1 MSSFRKKIFIS
12 HIILFLLFLVL
23 LYYFAGSTVKRIV
36 YHSMQARAQ
45 EIIVK
50 IQSTTNDQDMIALM
64 RTLRPLLFHRLSI
77 INDKHHVLFDS
88 HSQRLMGTKFSQEYI
103 IQDDE
108 VLQAIKK
115 GTGYYDGYSD
125 LLSQKFTYLV
135 TAFDFH
141 GKPYIMHSAFP
152 YRYVEEFMR
161 DFEIGFL
168 IFAIVILLLFT
179 VMTSLLLHHFS
190 TPIQQI
196 INMITPYQQGKASSL
211 PEIRLHTTSQS
222 DDFARLAST
231 LNSLSNKVQNQ
242 INSLTRERNEKEATL
257 ESLTEGVLTV
267 DENMCVCY
275 VNSTALELL
284 GKTQEELL
292 GQPFHVPQQPRY
304 LELLSCCQHE
314 GRMLTDL
321 LKVKRDGKKYY
332 LHVVAA
338 PKQPGGAILVLQDQS
353 NHYRFVEMRKEFISN
368 ASHELRTPI
377 TIIRGFA
384 ETLQDNPDLP
394 QMTVCSITGKIVHHC
409 EKMTHLIA
417 NLLTL
422 SDVEHIPHSRLLP
435 CDLLSIVHTCRST
448 LLQKHPTA
456 VVHLLVENEE
466 IPLLTGDPHLLELA
480 INNLLENA
488 VKYSP
493 APAYIEVGVHLQD
506 EFVEIT
512 VADHGFGIASE
523 DFELIFDRFYRVD
536 KARSRKMGGSG
547 LGLSLVQTIMEK
559 HFGSVSVSSRVGEG
573 STFTLL
579 LPMHMETLLPEQI
592 MHAKLEKKEEVS
604 IKAL

>member
-1 MSSFRKKIFIS
+1 MSSFRRKIFVS

-45 EIIVK
+45 EMIVK
-50 IQSTTNDQDMIALM
+50 IQSTSNDQDMIALM

-108 VLQAIKK
+108 VLQAIER

-125 LLSQKFTYLV
+125 LLSQKFIYLV
-135 TAFDFH
+135 STFDFH

-152 YRYVEEFMR
+152 YRYVEEFVR
-161 DFEIGFL
+161 DFEIGFM
-168 IFAIVILLLFT
+168 IFAVVILLLFM
-179 VMTSLLLHHFS
+179 VMTALLLHHFS

-211 PEIRLHTTSQS
+211 PEISLHTTNQS

-242 INSLTRERNEKEATL
+242 IDSLTRERNEKHATL

-267 DENMCVCY
+267 DEHMRVCY
-275 VNSTALELL
+275 VNSIALEFLD
-284 GKTQEELL
+284 KTQEELL
-292 GQPFHVPQQPRY
+292 GQPLHIPGQPRY

-314 GRMLTDL
+314 GCLLTDL

-338 PKQPGGAILVLQDQS
+338 PKQPGGAVLILQDQS
-353 NHYRFVEMRKEFISN
+353 NHYRLVEMRKEFISN

-384 ETLQDNPDLP
+384 ETLQDNPELP
-394 QMTVCSITGKIVHHC
+394 TPTVCSITGKIVHHC

-435 CDLLSIVHTCRST
+435 CDLAEIVHTCRST
-448 LLQKHPTA
+448 LLQKHP
-456 VVHLLVENEE
+456 VVSVEIFYDDGKE
-466 IPLLTGDPHLLELA
+466 IPFITGDPHLLELA
-480 INNLLENA
+480 INNLLDNA

-493 APAYIEVGVHLQD
+493 EPAQIEVAILVQE
-506 EFVEIT
+506 EFVEVT
-512 VADHGFGIASE
+512 VLDHGFGISPE

-536 KARSRKMGGSG
+536 KVRTRKIGGSG

-559 HFGSVSVSSRVGEG
+559 HFGSVSVSSRLGEG
-573 STFTLL
+573 SIFTLL
-579 LPMHMETLLPEQI
+579 LPMHMETLLPEHT
-592 MHAKLEKKEEVS
+592 HAGM
-604 IKAL
+604 